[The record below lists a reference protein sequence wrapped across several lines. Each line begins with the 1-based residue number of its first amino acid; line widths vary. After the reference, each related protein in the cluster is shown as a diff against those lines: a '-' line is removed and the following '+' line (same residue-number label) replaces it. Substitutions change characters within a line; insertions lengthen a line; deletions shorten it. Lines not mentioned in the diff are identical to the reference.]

1 MLQMH
6 SETKLQ
12 ELVLT
17 VQSATAGHVAPMRPF
32 VCVCVCSQETDTK
45 FSYACVTSL
54 DRVFCIRAV
63 VYLCHS
69 VGDHETVLTGSQA
82 KNEGTTTPVLF
93 DRKSM
98 EPCATY

>member
-32 VCVCVCSQETDTK
+32 VCMCVFSGNGHEVFLRVCDVSRQGVLHQGCGLFVS
-45 FSYACVTSL
+45 FCGRPR
-54 DRVFCIRAV
+54 DR
-63 VYLCHS
+63 
-69 VGDHETVLTGSQA
+69 
-82 KNEGTTTPVLF
+82 F
-93 DRKSM
+93 DRLAS
-98 EPCATY
+98 